1 MPKGPLAVLRFSAA
15 SSHEI
20 QDAVIRIR
28 NVKSSVLNQEILQ
41 TTSKILGEVKKS
53 GDRALIKF
61 GRKFDSP
68 RINKANLLVTR
79 SEIDDAY
86 SKLEKSQISA
96 MKKAYNQIVWLA
108 EEQIKRFGERKF
120 KTPLGYEI
128 LERYE
133 PFRRIG
139 GYVPGGLASYPS
151 TVLMICGPA
160 RVAGVKEIVLA
171 TPPRKDGRVSE
182 STLVAADVCGVSE
195 IFKTGGAQAIGALA
209 YGTDTVGKVDL
220 IAGPGNAYVTE
231 AKRQVAA
238 SGDVLIDSLAGPTE
252 LLILA
257 DKSANPDYVVE
268 DLISQAEHG
277 NRTLCGVA
285 SDSKDLLD
293 SVERKISS
301 ILVRNRMDHIKN
313 AVLFAVKVRSLNQV
327 VEFGQ
332 KFAPEHLESMLGP
345 GYSKLLTNSGLVLV
359 GDYTPCS
366 STDYIVGTNHILPTG
381 GTARTSS
388 GLAVEN
394 FLKRVTLV
402 KGSKDSL
409 SRSSGYIATLAT
421 MEGLSNHASAALS
434 RFGGE
439 SG

>member
-1 MPKGPLAVLRFSAA
+1 
-15 SSHEI
+15 
-20 QDAVIRIR
+20 
-28 NVKSSVLNQEILQ
+28 
-41 TTSKILGEVKKS
+41 
-53 GDRALIKF
+53 
-61 GRKFDSP
+61 
-68 RINKANLLVTR
+68 
-79 SEIDDAY
+79 
-86 SKLEKSQISA
+86 
-96 MKKAYNQIVWLA
+96 
-108 EEQIKRFGERKF
+108 
-120 KTPLGYEI
+120 
-128 LERYE
+128 
-133 PFRRIG
+133 
-139 GYVPGGLASYPS
+139 
-151 TVLMICGPA
+151 
-160 RVAGVKEIVLA
+160 
-171 TPPRKDGRVSE
+171 
-182 STLVAADVCGVSE
+182 
-195 IFKTGGAQAIGALA
+195 
-209 YGTDTVGKVDL
+209 
-220 IAGPGNAYVTE
+220 
-231 AKRQVAA
+231 
-238 SGDVLIDSLAGPTE
+238 
-252 LLILA
+252 
-257 DKSANPDYVVE
+257 
-268 DLISQAEHG
+268 
-277 NRTLCGVA
+277 
-285 SDSKDLLD
+285 
-293 SVERKISS
+293 
-301 ILVRNRMDHIKN
+301 MDHIKN